1 MRGEEGG
8 GREAR
13 ATSLESQQSGRAC
26 RPAVGSDTDKSH
38 LIKPDFVA
46 ASTNQRGEVWSALCK
61 NVDNQL
67 PPKGGGK
74 RIPRGDYAWGKEC

>member
-8 GREAR
+8 GEREAR
-13 ATSLESQQSGRAC
+13 ATSLESGRVR
-26 RPAVGSDTDKSH
+26 RPAVGSETDKSH

-46 ASTNQRGEVWSALCK
+46 AILFCIAQNF
-61 NVDNQL
+61 DNQQ

-74 RIPRGDYAWGKEC
+74 HIPRGDYEWGKEC